1 MLNLLHTQW
10 DNHVTHAPYHTLT
23 NSDFIR
29 QTAPIKVI
37 LSAKQRRELSR
48 RILDTLHGLCKTG
61 CARSM
66 IKI

>member
-10 DNHVTHAPYHTLT
+10 DNHATHAPYHTLT

-37 LSAKQRRELSR
+37 LSTKQRRELSR
-48 RILDTLHGLCKTG
+48 RILADCVGCERLAVPGL
-61 CARSM
+61 
-66 IKI
+66 

>member
-10 DNHVTHAPYHTLT
+10 DNHATHAPYHTLT

-48 RILDTLHGLCKTG
+48 RRLDRLHGL
-61 CARSM
+61 
-66 IKI
+66 